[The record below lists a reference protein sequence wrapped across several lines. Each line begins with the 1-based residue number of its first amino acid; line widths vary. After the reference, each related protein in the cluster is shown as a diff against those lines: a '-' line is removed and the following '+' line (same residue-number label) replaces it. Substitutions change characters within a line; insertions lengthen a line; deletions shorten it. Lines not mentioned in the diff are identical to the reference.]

1 MYIKDSV
8 FVKGTL
14 VEMIELVIDSPAIGH
29 PYKMTMVKLKSCE
42 NFKRIRLFLKLTT
55 FDTAARADSLLPAF
69 HNTYSLKFRFLG

>member
-42 NFKRIRLFLKLTT
+42 NF
-55 FDTAARADSLLPAF
+55 
-69 HNTYSLKFRFLG
+69 